1 MMRKAVILSLAAV
14 FVFGLLGA
22 GYAQEG
28 KKPKTHK
35 VKGMIVVHPET
46 KDIKVVDKA
55 YQYHTIY
62 YNKKTRVEATVK
74 AKTADLEKEMSQ
86 SRLPSATVTYIVK
99 DGKKIATKIS
109 FKSRASWGLKKKKKK
124 K

>member
-1 MMRKAVILSLAAV
+1 MMRKAMILMVAVV
-14 FVFGLLGA
+14 FVLGCVLA

-28 KKPKTHK
+28 KKPKTYK
-35 VKGMIVVHPET
+35 VKGMMVVHPET
-46 KDIKVVDKA
+46 KDVKVVDKD
-55 YQYHTIY
+55 YQYHMIY
-62 YNKKTRVEATVK
+62 YNKKTKVEATVK

-86 SRLPSATVTYIVK
+86 SQLPSGTVTYMIK

-109 FKSRASWGLKKKKKK
+109 FKSRAGWGLKKKKKK